1 MFRGQLFSS
10 SFLSSSTFHENYRC
24 FPMTILK
31 KSKDAIYS
39 MNYGGKI
46 VMPPSV
52 LEAMMNDESTSSNP
66 LVFSLIHPSTNRQ
79 THAGVIEFIAEE
91 GRIYL
96 PEWVRPML

>member
-1 MFRGQLFSS
+1 MFRGQLFSHP
-10 SFLSSSTFHENYRC
+10 FLPSSTFHENYRC
-24 FPMTILK
+24 FPMTSLK

-52 LEAMMNDESTSSNP
+52 LEAMMDEGSTSSNP
-66 LVFSLIHPSTNRQ
+66 LIFSLIHPGTNKQ

-96 PEWVRPML
+96 PEWVRLIL